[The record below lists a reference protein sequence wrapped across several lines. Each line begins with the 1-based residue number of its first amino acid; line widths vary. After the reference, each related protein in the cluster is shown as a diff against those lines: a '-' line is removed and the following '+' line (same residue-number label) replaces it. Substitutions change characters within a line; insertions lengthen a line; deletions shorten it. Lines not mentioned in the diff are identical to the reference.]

1 MTVIICIIILI
12 LVYIGLLLTIVVSV
26 RRGDKDD
33 VGRFK
38 EMKNVYK
45 NEAYN
50 EVIQKCREQ
59 SQNGEVTYLSIEDIE
74 RIIQDLKA

>member
-12 LVYIGLLLTIVVSV
+12 LVYIGLLLTIAVSV

-50 EVIQKCREQ
+50 EVIQRCREQ